1 MEANLTP
8 LQRTAGER
16 KCAMNRL
23 DREQVSTD
31 IYDFLS
37 REASPDVQVNNDTK
51 CALWKIKLQ
60 QHIFTHF
67 YLHNTTNI
75 Y

>member
-1 MEANLTP
+1 MKLIINKIE
-8 LQRTAGER
+8 RTHDGGKFNPPATNER

-51 CALWKIKLQ
+51 CAL
-60 QHIFTHF
+60 
-67 YLHNTTNI
+67 
-75 Y
+75 